1 MPCTANPTPSI
12 AHASLLSEL
21 RTEIC
26 QLKKADATLQKTL
39 KTQNEELLQ
48 LRRDFKCLK
57 EKLESINV
65 MIKIA
70 GLTGIELDLPDN
82 LRLTYNTLCKL
93 AVADAQQVADITKR
107 ARAVESS
114 YLNQLVRMN
123 VVSAQ
128 RHGRT
133 KKFIATN
140 YQMGKNLSYPD
151 SATF

>member
-26 QLKKADATLQKTL
+26 QLKKTDATLQKTL
-39 KTQNEELLQ
+39 QTQNEELLQ
-48 LRRDFKCLK
+48 LRSAFNALK
-57 EKLESINV
+57 EKLASLNV

-70 GLTGIELDLPDN
+70 GLTGVELDLPDN
-82 LRLTYNTLCKL
+82 IRLTYNTLCKL
-93 AVADAQQVADITKR
+93 VVADAQQVADITKR
-107 ARAVESS
+107 ARAVESA

-123 VVSAQ
+123 VISAE

-133 KKFIATN
+133 KRFGIITQQPAAKPA
-140 YQMGKNLSYPD
+140 
-151 SATF
+151 